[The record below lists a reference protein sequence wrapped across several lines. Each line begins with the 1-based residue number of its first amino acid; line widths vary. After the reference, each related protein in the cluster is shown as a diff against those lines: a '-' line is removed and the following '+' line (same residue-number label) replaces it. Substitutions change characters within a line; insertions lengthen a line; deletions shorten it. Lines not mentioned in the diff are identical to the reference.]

1 MSRDQS
7 SIVDGTVGNFAG
19 QHVLAEFE
27 GVDPAL
33 LDDVAFLRVTL
44 ARSLDRAGATVCDVV
59 SRRFAPQGVTV
70 LALLSESHASL
81 HTYPEVGSVFLDVF
95 TCGNR
100 ADPELAMRLLAEALA
115 ATSTNTTTI
124 RRGHRPQSTSTRSAA
139 TSAVVAEEAVQ

>member
-1 MSRDQS
+1 MSRDQLS
-7 SIVDGTVGNFAG
+7 TPTADTAVGVFAG

-44 ARSLDRAGATVCDVV
+44 ERSLDRAGATVCDVV
-59 SRRFAPQGVTV
+59 SKRFVPQGVTV

-81 HTYPEVGSVFLDVF
+81 HTYPEVGAVFLDVF

-100 ADPELAMRLLAEALA
+100 ADPELATRLLAEALGA
-115 ATSTNTTTI
+115 KETHVTII
-124 RRGHRPQSTSTRSAA
+124 RRGRTLPVPAEAERE
-139 TSAVVAEEAVQ
+139 VAR

>member
-1 MSRDQS
+1 MSRDQGS
-7 SIVDGTVGNFAG
+7 TRTVEDTVGLFAG
-19 QHVLAEFE
+19 QHVLAEFG

-44 ARSLDRAGATVCDVV
+44 EQSLDRAGATVCDVV
-59 SRRFAPQGVTV
+59 SKRFVPQGVTV

-100 ADPELAMRLLAEALA
+100 ADPELAMRLLAEAFA
-115 ATSTNTTTI
+115 ATSTNITTI
-124 RRGHRPQSTSTRSAA
+124 RRGRPAR
-139 TSAVVAEEAVQ
+139 VEIPAEEALS

>member
-1 MSRDQS
+1 MSRDQPS
-7 SIVDGTVGNFAG
+7 TVDGTVGNFAG

-27 GVDPAL
+27 GVDPRL

-44 ARSLDRAGATVCDVV
+44 ERSLDRAGATVCDVV
-59 SRRFAPQGVTV
+59 SKRFAPQGVTV

-115 ATSTNTTTI
+115 ATSTHITTI
-124 RRGHRPQSTSTRSAA
+124 SRGRPVPAA
-139 TSAVVAEEAVQ
+139 VAEEAVQ

>member
-1 MSRDQS
+1 MTRDQS
-7 SIVDGTVGNFAG
+7 ATTTVAEVGAFAG
-19 QHVLAEFE
+19 QHVFAEFE

-33 LDDVAFLRVTL
+33 LDDVAFLRATL
-44 ARSLDRAGATVCDVV
+44 TSSLDTAGATVCDVV

-95 TCGNR
+95 TCGDR

-115 ATSTNTTTI
+115 ARSTNITTI
-124 RRGHRPQSTSTRSAA
+124 RRGRRVPVS
-139 TSAVVAEEAVQ
+139 

>member
-1 MSRDQS
+1 MSRDQLS
-7 SIVDGTVGNFAG
+7 TMTDGTTVGVFAG
-19 QHVLAEFE
+19 HHVFAEFE
-27 GVDPAL
+27 GIDPAL

-44 ARSLDRAGATVCDVV
+44 ERTLDQAGATVCDVV
-59 SRRFAPQGVTV
+59 SKRFVPQGVTV

-115 ATSTNTTTI
+115 ATSTNITTI
-124 RRGHRPQSTSTRSAA
+124 RRGRAVAVPQ
-139 TSAVVAEEAVQ
+139 EEPVG